1 MSSTLLI
8 GVTQLLTVAAT
19 CQVNALVFYPQD
31 PERQTITGTSI
42 FDWTNEAEAMIE
54 VSTDH
59 CRRVGD
65 ANGPTFALGVYHWI
79 TDETLSSVEAY
90 SMGVRKSLA
99 SGVDT
104 DAVFQSVVWATDIN
118 LAEWP
123 HARTVQQ

>member
-19 CQVNALVFYPQD
+19 CQVKALVYYPQD

-59 CRRVGD
+59 CRRVDD
-65 ANGPTFALGVYHWI
+65 ANGPTFVLGVYHWI
-79 TDETLSSVEAY
+79 TDETLSAIETY
-90 SMGVRKSLA
+90 SMVVRKNLA
-99 SGVDT
+99 SGLDT
-104 DAVFQSVVWATDIN
+104 DAVCQSVARDTGII

-123 HARTVQQ
+123 RAQAVQQ

>member
-65 ANGPTFALGVYHWI
+65 ANGPTFALGVYDWI
-79 TDETLSSVEAY
+79 TDETLSSVETY

-104 DAVFQSVVWATDIN
+104 DTVFQSVVWDTNIN

-123 HARTVQQ
+123 HAQTVQQ